1 LSGMAQD
8 RLREGLTGI
17 ASRVPAALGDF
28 AFELKT
34 FNDVGLIRPIR
45 PDKLGRIAERYFRL
59 GASPALGAAA
69 NAISVP
75 ERVAIIDEAGSLTW
89 ERTHRRSNAL
99 ARALRDEG
107 VEMGDGVAILC
118 RNHRYFIEA
127 TMACAKLG
135 AVALYLNTAFA
146 GPQLADVLEREKP
159 AALIYDQEFTDLLS
173 GAAGSVRRFVGWEE
187 KEGTDETTLEQL
199 ISRSHGEDL
208 EPPSEHGRY
217 IILTSGTT
225 GTPKGAQRSEPEG
238 LGSLAALF
246 SKIPRRYGET
256 AMIAAPLFHSW
267 GFLHFMLSLPT
278 AATMVLRPKFDPEDT
293 LRATAE
299 HRARVL
305 AVVPVMMQRI
315 LALPDEV
322 KRRYDLSALEVAAAS
337 GSALPGDLATRWMD
351 EFGDNLYN
359 LYGSTEV
366 AWATIATP
374 EDMRAAPG
382 TAGRPPRGT
391 VIRIVDEDGNDV
403 PPGETGRIFIGNQLA
418 FEGYTGG
425 GDKEHLGDL
434 LSSGDVGHFDE
445 EGRLFID
452 GRDDEMIVSG
462 GENVFP
468 REVED
473 LLADHDA
480 VADAAAIGV
489 DDEQFGQ
496 RLRAFVVKADGA
508 DTSEDELKD
517 YVKANLARYKVPR
530 EIVFVDELPRNA
542 TGKVLKRE
550 LAERQPAD

>member
-1 LSGMAQD
+1 MAQD
-8 RLREGLTGI
+8 RLREGLAGI
-17 ASRVPAALGDF
+17 ASRLPAAFGDA

-34 FNDVGLIRPIR
+34 FNDVGLLRPMR
-45 PDKLGRIAERYFRL
+45 PDKLGRVVERYLRL
-59 GASPALGAAA
+59 GASPALGSAA
-69 NAISVP
+69 NAITAP
-75 ERVAIIDEAGSLTW
+75 DGVAIIDEAGSLTW

-99 ARALRDEG
+99 ARALGDEG
-107 VEMGDGVAILC
+107 VEEGDGVAIMC

-135 AVALYLNTAFA
+135 TVALYLNTAFA
-146 GPQLADVLEREKP
+146 GPQLADVMEREKP
-159 AALIYDQEFTDLLS
+159 AAMIYDQEFTELLS
-173 GAAGSVRRFVGWEE
+173 DATKGVRRYVAWEE
-187 KEGTDETTLEQL
+187 KEGTDEVTLEQL
-199 ISRSHGEDL
+199 ISGAQDEDL
-208 EPPSEHGRY
+208 ESPKEHGRY

-238 LGSLAALF
+238 LGALAALF

-293 LRATAE
+293 LQATAE

-322 KRRYDLSALEVAAAS
+322 KRRYDLSALEVTAAS
-337 GSALPGDLATRWMD
+337 GSALPGELATTWMD

-403 PPGETGRIFIGNQLA
+403 SPGETGRIFIGNQMA

-425 GDKEHLGDL
+425 GDKEHLDDL

-473 LLADHDA
+473 LLSDHEG
-480 VADAAAIGV
+480 VAEAAAIGV

-496 RLRAFVVKADGA
+496 RLRAFVVKEDGA
-508 DTSEDELKD
+508 DVSEDDLKGH
-517 YVKANLARYKVPR
+517 VRANLARYKVPR

-550 LAERQPAD
+550 LAEYQPAD

>member
-1 LSGMAQD
+1 MAQD
-8 RLREGLTGI
+8 HVREGLAGI
-17 ASRVPAALGDF
+17 ASRLPVILGDA

-34 FNDVGLIRPIR
+34 FNDVGLVRPIR
-45 PDKLGRIAERYFRL
+45 PDKLARIAGRYFRM
-59 GASPALGAAA
+59 GASPALGSAA
-69 NAISVP
+69 NAITDP
-75 ERVAIIDEAGSLTW
+75 DRIAIIDEAGTLTW

-135 AVALYLNTAFA
+135 TVALYLNTAFA

-159 AALIYDQEFTDLLS
+159 AALIYDQEFTELLS
-173 GAAGSVRRFVGWEE
+173 DGTGSLRRYVAWEE
-187 KEGTDETTLEQL
+187 KEGTDEVTLEQL
-199 ISRSHGEDL
+199 ISNSHGDDL
-208 EPPSEHGRY
+208 DPPSEHGRY

-238 LGSLAALF
+238 LGALAALF
-246 SKIPRRYGET
+246 SKIPRRSHET

-293 LRATAE
+293 LRACAE

-305 AVVPVMMQRI
+305 AVVPVMMSRI
-315 LALPDEV
+315 LSLPDEV
-322 KRRYDLSALEVAAAS
+322 KRRYDLSALQVTAAS
-337 GSALPGDLATRWMD
+337 GSALPGELANNWMD

-366 AWATIATP
+366 AWATIASP

-391 VIRIVDEDGNDV
+391 VIRIVDENGEDV
-403 PPGETGRIFIGNQLA
+403 PPGETGRIFIGNQMA

-425 GDKEHLGDL
+425 GGKEHLGDL

-445 EGRLFID
+445 QGRLFID

-473 LLADHDA
+473 LLSDHDG
-480 VADAAAIGV
+480 VVEAAAIGV

-496 RLRAFVVKADGA
+496 RLRAFVVREDGA
-508 DTSEDELKD
+508 DVSEEDLKD

-550 LAERQPAD
+550 LAEHQPAD

>member
-1 LSGMAQD
+1 MVQD
-8 RLREGLTGI
+8 RLRERLSGM
-17 ASRVPAALGDF
+17 ASRLPAALGDA

-34 FNDVGLIRPIR
+34 FNDVGLVRPIR
-45 PDKLGRIAERYFRL
+45 PDKLARVAERYMRW
-59 GASPALGAAA
+59 GASPALGSAA
-69 NAISVP
+69 NAITAP
-75 ERVAIIDEAGSLTW
+75 ERLAIVDQAGTLTW
-89 ERTHRRSNAL
+89 GRTHRRSNAL
-99 ARALRDEG
+99 ARALREEG
-107 VEMGDGVAILC
+107 VEEGDGVAIMC

-146 GPQLADVLEREKP
+146 GPQLADVMEREKP
-159 AALIYDQEFTDLLS
+159 AALIYDQEFTELLAEAS
-173 GAAGSVRRFVGWEE
+173 KGPRRYVAWEE
-187 KEGTDETTLEQL
+187 EAGTDEVTIEQL
-199 ISRSHGEDL
+199 ISGSHGEDL
-208 EPPSEHGRY
+208 DAPSQHGRY

-225 GTPKGAQRSEPEG
+225 GTPKGAQRGEPEG
-238 LGSLAALF
+238 LSALAALF
-246 SKIPRRYGET
+246 SEIPRRSNET
-256 AMIAAPLFHSW
+256 VMIAAPLFHSW
-267 GFLHFMLSLPT
+267 GFLHFVLSLPT

-293 LRATAE
+293 LQVTAE

-315 LALPDEV
+315 MALPEEV
-322 KRRYDLSALEVAAAS
+322 KRRYDLSALEVTAAS
-337 GSALPGDLATRWMD
+337 GSTLPGELATNWMD

-366 AWATIATP
+366 AWATVATP

-391 VIRIVDEDGNDV
+391 VVKIVDEDGNDV
-403 PPGETGRIFIGNQLA
+403 PRGETGRIFIGNQMA

-425 GDKEHLGDL
+425 GDKEHLEDL

-473 LLADHDA
+473 LLAGHEA
-480 VADAAAIGV
+480 VSEAAAIGV

-496 RLRAFVVKADGA
+496 RLRVFVVKEEGA
-508 DTSEDELKD
+508 EVGEDDLKD
-517 YVKANLARYKVPR
+517 HVKANLARYKVPR

-550 LAERQPAD
+550 LADHRPAD

>member
-1 LSGMAQD
+1 MAQD
-8 RLREGLTGI
+8 RLMQGLTGV
-17 ASRVPAALGDF
+17 ASRLPTALGDL

-45 PDKLGRIAERYFRL
+45 PDKLARLAERYVRL
-59 GASPALGAAA
+59 GASPALGAVA
-69 NAISVP
+69 NAITEP
-75 ERVAIIDEAGSLTW
+75 DRVAVIDEAGSLTW

-107 VEMGDGVAILC
+107 VRTGDGVAIMC
-118 RNHRYFIEA
+118 RNHRYFIES
-127 TMACAKLG
+127 TIACAKLG
-135 AVALYLNTAFA
+135 TVALYLNTAFG

-159 AALIYDQEFTDLLS
+159 GALIYDQEFEGLLS
-173 GAAGSVRRFVGWEE
+173 GAGASLRRFVAWEE
-187 KEGTDETTLEQL
+187 KEGTDEVTLEQL
-199 ISRSHGEDL
+199 ISGSQGDDL

-238 LGSLAALF
+238 LSAIAALL

-278 AATMVLRPKFDPEDT
+278 AATMVLRPKFDPEET
-293 LRATAE
+293 LQATAE

-315 LALPDEV
+315 LALPDEI
-322 KRRYDLSALEVAAAS
+322 KRRYDLSALEVTAAS
-337 GSALPGDLATRWMD
+337 GSALPGELATRWMD

-366 AWATIATP
+366 SWASIATP
-374 EDMRAAPG
+374 EDMRTAPG

-403 PPGETGRIFIGNQLA
+403 RPGGTGRIFVGNQMA

-425 GDKEHLGDL
+425 GDKEHLGEL
-434 LSSGDVGHFDE
+434 LSSGDVGHLDA
-445 EGRLFID
+445 EGRLFVD

-473 LLADHDA
+473 LLSDHEGVDE
-480 VADAAAIGV
+480 AAAIGV

-508 DTSEDELKD
+508 EVGEDELRE
-517 YVKANLARYKVPR
+517 YVKTNLARYKVPR

-550 LAERQPAD
+550 LADRQPAD